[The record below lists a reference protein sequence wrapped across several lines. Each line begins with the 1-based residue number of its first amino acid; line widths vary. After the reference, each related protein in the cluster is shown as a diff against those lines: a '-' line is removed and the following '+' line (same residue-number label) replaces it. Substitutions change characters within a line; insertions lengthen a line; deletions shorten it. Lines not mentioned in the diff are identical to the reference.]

1 MNGQDVSKAS
11 HEDAVRAFQSA
22 QEPIVVEVLRRA
34 AAGGL
39 RNDANRNPKPS
50 GETNS
55 DEVRTTAAAGG
66 GGRRQF
72 TTHLYLFHIV
82 LDCMDTY
89 DSVTLN
95 SF

>member
-39 RNDANRNPKPS
+39 RSDANRNPKSSGEPS
-50 GETNS
+50 G
-55 DEVRTTAAAGG
+55 DEVRPGGLAGTE
-66 GGRRQF
+66 R
-72 TTHLYLFHIV
+72 
-82 LDCMDTY
+82 
-89 DSVTLN
+89 
-95 SF
+95 